1 MNARPHFFNTF
12 VATAVAS
19 LFALTAQATE
29 FRSSDV
35 HPDDYPTVQAV
46 RHMG

>member
-1 MNARPHFFNTF
+1 MNARQHFFKNF
-12 VATAVAS
+12 AATAVAS

-35 HPDDYPTVQAV
+35 HPDALS
-46 RHMG
+46 